1 MTLEEAKAVA
11 HAGLT
16 PAQREFIE
24 STDRHTMIA
33 GGQGVGKAFI
43 LRKTIIEL
51 ALQNPGITI
60 AVFCK
65 DAISLNENIGKHLI
79 FGGIR
84 ELKWPK
90 RMAVQNGSSIC
101 FISARN
107 RKDLNRY
114 AGMEFE
120 IIAIYEAQ
128 NVTEDEQQYLQA
140 LNRTARAGGT
150 PRMLYTAAPGG
161 VGHQWIKRLFIDR
174 KYKQG
179 ERAEEYRFIK
189 ATINQSMFATENKM
203 VQQDLRRLLE
213 SKWEPEGEEPH
224 AQILFDAYITG
235 EYRPEVVVITEE
247 KTNE

>member
-1 MTLEEAKAVA
+1 MTLDEAKKIS

-16 PAQREFIE
+16 TTQREFIE
-24 STDRHTMIA
+24 SNTRHTMIA

-51 ALQNPGITI
+51 ALQNPGIKI

-65 DAISLNENIGKHLI
+65 DTNSLNENIGKHLI
-79 FGGIR
+79 FGGIH

-90 RMAVQNGSSIC
+90 RMTVQNGSSVY

-107 RKDLNRY
+107 RKDMNRY

-128 NVTEDEQQYLQA
+128 KVTEDEHQYLETF
-140 LNRTARAGGT
+140 NRTARAGGS

-161 VGHQWIKRLFIDR
+161 IGHQWIKRLFIDR
-174 KYKQG
+174 KYKHG
-179 ERAEEYRFIK
+179 EKAEDYRFIK
-189 ATINQSMFATENKM
+189 ATINQSMFETQNAKT
-203 VQQDLRRLLE
+203 QQELRTLLE
-213 SKWEPEGEEPH
+213 AKWETEGEGPH
-224 AQILFDAYITG
+224 TKVEFNGFIHG
-235 EYRPEVVVITEE
+235 EFTPGVVEVKEDTDE
-247 KTNE
+247 